1 MECCKHGIRKIV
13 IIVGMIQKLLDNI
26 FDMVLLAVQIKF
38 SKYEDLEDCWNEF
51 HMKKIIL
58 MLCLMDDRKKY
69 RLTWDR

>member
-38 SKYEDLEDCWNEF
+38 SKYEDLEDC
-51 HMKKIIL
+51 
-58 MLCLMDDRKKY
+58 
-69 RLTWDR
+69 